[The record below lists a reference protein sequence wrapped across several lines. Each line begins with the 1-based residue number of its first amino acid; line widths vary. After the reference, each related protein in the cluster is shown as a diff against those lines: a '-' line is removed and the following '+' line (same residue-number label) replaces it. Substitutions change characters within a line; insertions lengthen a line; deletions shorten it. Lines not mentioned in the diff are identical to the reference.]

1 LAARDGLPAQYSGTS
16 ALSSEPLLLPSSGQ
30 KPEPA
35 LSFSESLWAES
46 RLGVPVVGGATD
58 LQTRLVGLLRGSG
71 RPGRWPARWLAFFAA
86 VAVGCGGAAFAVASM
101 APDAS
106 DLPVHQVVESV
117 SWESAV
123 AGIKVDEED
132 AAPGGQGTALGFYR
146 SDTSRS
152 GDTVDGLLRRLGLD
166 DTAAAAFMRGDALV
180 QRHLAGRAGRS
191 LSAEA
196 QADHRLKKLSVRWVA
211 EDGGMFNR
219 LVLEKTS
226 VGFTSRMES
235 APLVAST
242 RLASGT
248 IWSSLFA
255 ATDDARLPD
264 AIATQI
270 AEIFSGD
277 IDFHRALRKGD
288 RFSLAYEV
296 LEGDGEPL
304 RTGRVLAAEFVN
316 NGKKFNAL
324 WFAAP
329 EVAGQEKR
337 GRYFTLEGK
346 SLSRAFLASPLE
358 FSRVTSGFKMRLH
371 PILQTWKQHLGVDY
385 AAPTGTPV
393 RSVADG
399 IVAFAGVQRGFGNM
413 VIVDHGKS
421 HSTVYAH
428 LSRVNVHKGEKIS
441 QSQNL
446 GAVGTTGW
454 STGPHL
460 HFEFRVAGVH
470 RDPLTLARNSD
481 AQPVPAGVK
490 PRFDMLAAQTRVT
503 LAAASSVQQATAQ

>member
-1 LAARDGLPAQYSGTS
+1 MS
-16 ALSSEPLLLPSSGQ
+16 
-30 KPEPA
+30 
-35 LSFSESLWAES
+35 SFSESLWNES
-46 RLGVPVVGGATD
+46 RFGVRAEGGAVD
-58 LQTRLVGLLRGSG
+58 LQARVRQGLHGARFASRWSLV
-71 RPGRWPARWLAFFAA
+71 LAAL
-86 VAVGCGGAAFAVASM
+86 AVGFGGAAFAVASM
-101 APDAS
+101 APDAA
-106 DLPVHQVVESV
+106 DLPVRQWVEDIAWGAAASN
-117 SWESAV
+117 AV
-123 AGIKVDEED
+123 AGPTGLSQG
-132 AAPGGQGTALGFYR
+132 AAPLVAASQAEPLPLASPESGAAPTTPGIAAAEFTLYR
-146 SDTSRS
+146 SDVSRS
-152 GDTVDGLLRRLGLD
+152 GDTADILFRRLGLD
-166 DTAAAAFMRGDALV
+166 DAAAADFMRKDALV
-180 QRHLAGRAGRS
+180 RKSLWGRAGRS
-191 LSAEA
+191 ISAEA
-196 QADHRLKKLSVRWVA
+196 HADQSLKKLVARWA
-211 EDGGMFNR
+211 PSDDGQFSR
-219 LVLEKTS
+219 LVVEKTPAGL
-226 VGFTSRMES
+226 VARLET

-255 ATDDARLPD
+255 ATDEARLPD
-264 AIATQI
+264 AVATQI

-288 RFSLAYEV
+288 RFSITYEV

-304 RTGRVLAAEFVN
+304 RAGRVLAAEFVN
-316 NGKKFNAL
+316 NGKKFNAM
-324 WFAAP
+324 WFAAA
-329 EVAGQEKR
+329 AGSQGKK
-337 GRYFTLEGK
+337 GSYFTLDGK
-346 SLSRAFLASPLE
+346 SLARAFLASPLE

-399 IVAFAGVQRGFGNM
+399 MVEFAGVQRGFGNV

-428 LSRVNVHKGEKIS
+428 LSRINVHKGERVS

-470 RDPLTLARNSD
+470 QDPLTLARNAD
-481 AQPVPAGVK
+481 TQPVAAEAKGQ
-490 PRFDMLAAQTRVT
+490 FDALASQVRVA
-503 LAAASSVQQATAQ
+503 LAAAASLQQGTAQ